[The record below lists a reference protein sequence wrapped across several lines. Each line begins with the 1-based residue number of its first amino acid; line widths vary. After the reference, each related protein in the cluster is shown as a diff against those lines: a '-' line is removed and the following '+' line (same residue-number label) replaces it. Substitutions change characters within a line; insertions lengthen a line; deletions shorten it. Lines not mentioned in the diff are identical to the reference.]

1 MEPYRMDVNKYKELL
16 QKYLHTKDETALYQA
31 GQFSKLSMRHN
42 ILPEEIINIH
52 IQALKEIYP
61 ELPSTIDDSLNF
73 LLETMI
79 SYGLAYQEFLTL
91 REKQTELESEIAV
104 AASMQQTLLSTNKPV
119 VEGLDLGAISVPAHQ
134 MNGDYYH
141 FVKDRY
147 QNIGIAIADV
157 IGKGIPAALAMSMIK
172 YSLDSLPETMR
183 NPSQVLQSLNRVVER
198 NVAASMFIT
207 MFYGW
212 YQYET
217 CTLHYASAGH
227 EPGYY
232 YCAKDD
238 RFYEM
243 KTKGLVLGVSD
254 EANYEQVE
262 VQLNTNDMIVLFT
275 DGVTECRVGERFL
288 EIEEVL
294 HVIRTYM
301 HLPAQKAVEQ
311 VFRHFERLQDF
322 HLRDDFTLIFL
333 KKQVLS

>member
-1 MEPYRMDVNKYKELL
+1 MEPFRMDVNKYKEML
-16 QKYLHTKDETALYQA
+16 QKYLYTKDENALYQA
-31 GQFSKLSMRHN
+31 GQFSKQTMRHN

-52 IQALKEIYP
+52 IQSLKEIYP
-61 ELPSTIDDSLNF
+61 DLPPTIDDSLNF

-79 SYGLAYQEFLTL
+79 SYGLAYQEFISL

-104 AASMQQTLLSTNKPV
+104 AASMQQTLLSTKKPNV
-119 VEGLDLGAISVPAHQ
+119 PGLDIGSISVPAHQ

-141 FVKDRY
+141 FVKDRH

-157 IGKGIPAALAMSMIK
+157 IGKGVPAALAMSMIK

-198 NVAASMFIT
+198 NVTASMFIT

-232 YCAKDD
+232 YSAKDD

-254 EANYEQVE
+254 EANYEQVK
-262 VQLNTNDMIVLFT
+262 VQLEKNDTIILFT

-294 HVIRTYM
+294 EVIKAYM
-301 HLPAQKAVEQ
+301 HLPAQEAVDK

-322 HLRDDFTLIFL
+322 QLRDDFTLIIL
-333 KKQVLS
+333 KKQVS

>member
-1 MEPYRMDVNKYKELL
+1 MEPFQMDVNKYKEML

-31 GQFSKLSMRHN
+31 GQFSKLSMKHN

-52 IQALKEIYP
+52 IQSLKELYP
-61 ELPSTIDDSLNF
+61 QLSPTIDDSLNF

-79 SYGLAYQEFLTL
+79 SYGLAYQEFISL

-104 AASMQQTLLSTNKPV
+104 AASMQQTLLSTKKPEV
-119 VEGLDLGAISVPAHQ
+119 PGLDIGAISVPAHQ

-141 FVKDRY
+141 FVKDRD

-157 IGKGIPAALAMSMIK
+157 IGKGVPAALAMSMIK

-198 NVAASMFIT
+198 NVTASMFIT

-232 YCAKDD
+232 YSAKDD
-238 RFYEM
+238 QFYEM

-254 EANYEQVE
+254 EANYEQVK
-262 VQLNTNDMIVLFT
+262 VQLEKDDTIILFT

-294 HVIRTYM
+294 EVIKMHM
-301 HLPAQKAVEQ
+301 HLPAQEAVEM

-322 HLRDDFTLIFL
+322 HLRDDFTLIIL
-333 KKQVLS
+333 KKQVS

>member
-1 MEPYRMDVNKYKELL
+1 MDVNKYKEML

-31 GQFSKLSMRHN
+31 GQFSKLSMKHN

-52 IQALKEIYP
+52 IQSLKELYP
-61 ELPSTIDDSLNF
+61 QLSPTIDDSLNF

-79 SYGLAYQEFLTL
+79 SYGLAYQEFISL

-104 AASMQQTLLSTNKPV
+104 AASMQQTLLSTKKPEV
-119 VEGLDLGAISVPAHQ
+119 PGLDIGAISVPAHQ

-141 FVKDRY
+141 FVKDRD

-157 IGKGIPAALAMSMIK
+157 IGKGVPAALAMSMIK
-172 YSLDSLPETMR
+172 YSLDSLPEMMR

-198 NVAASMFIT
+198 NVTASMFIT

-232 YCAKDD
+232 YSAKDD
-238 RFYEM
+238 QFYEM

-254 EANYEQVE
+254 EANYEQVK
-262 VQLNTNDMIVLFT
+262 VQLEKDDTIILFT

-294 HVIRTYM
+294 EVIKMHM
-301 HLPAQKAVEQ
+301 HLPAQEAVEM

-322 HLRDDFTLIFL
+322 HLRDDFTLIIL
-333 KKQVLS
+333 KKQVS